1 MQLKASLF
9 SLRILVLLPMLPV
22 LLLLDQVPQDCL
34 QLSFLILSLVSQH
47 PKHAVI
53 LFQSG

>member
-1 MQLKASLF
+1 MQLQASLF

-22 LLLLDQVPQDCL
+22 LLLRDQVPQDCL
-34 QLSFLILSLVSQH
+34 QLSLLILSLVSQH

-53 LFQSG
+53 LF